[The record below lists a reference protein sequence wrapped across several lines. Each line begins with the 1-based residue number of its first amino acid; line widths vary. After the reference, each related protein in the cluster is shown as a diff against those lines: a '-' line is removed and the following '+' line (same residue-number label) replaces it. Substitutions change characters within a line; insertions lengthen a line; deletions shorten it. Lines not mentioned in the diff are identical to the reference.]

1 MEQLTIGGLAKQ
13 AHVNRETVRYYERR
27 RLLPRAARS
36 LSGYRVFSDDAIR
49 RLRFIRHAQ
58 ALGFSLGEI
67 RDLLALRVNSMD
79 TCDRVRQRT
88 EKKMA
93 DIEQKIQSLVAM
105 KDSLSELVTACSRRR
120 RTKACPIL
128 DSLEANGW
136 FERQTGDH
144 NG

>member
-1 MEQLTIGGLAKQ
+1 MEHLTIGGLAKQ
-13 AHVNRETVRYYERR
+13 AHVNRETARYYERC

-36 LSGYRVFSDDAIR
+36 MSGYRVFSDDAVR

-67 RDLLALRVNSMD
+67 RELLALRVNSMN
-79 TCDRVRQRT
+79 TCDRVRERT
-88 EKKMA
+88 EVKIA
-93 DIEQKIQSLVAM
+93 DIERKIESLAAM
-105 KDSLSELVTACSRRR
+105 RDALSELVTACSGRR
-120 RTKACPIL
+120 RTKVCPIL

-136 FERQTGDH
+136 FERQTGGH

>member
-1 MEQLTIGGLAKQ
+1 MESLTIGGLAKQ
-13 AHVNRETVRYYERR
+13 ARVNRETVRYYERR

-36 LSGYRVFSDDAIR
+36 MSGYRVFSDNAVR

-67 RDLLALRVNSMD
+67 KELLALRVDSMN
-79 TCDRVRQRT
+79 TCDRVRKRT
-88 EKKMA
+88 EAKIA
-93 DIEQKIQSLVAM
+93 DIERKIGCLVAM
-105 KDSLSELVTACSRRR
+105 KDALSELVTACSARR

-136 FERQTGDH
+136 FERQTGGH